1 MACQRWQEWGK
12 RTAGNARV
20 FSQHMQSL
28 HVTIHSMNQLR
39 RVSRHRTPTKSPC
52 ERCKNTRIA
61 REVHRQMSPTRMHR
75 ATLQFR
81 CLYFWLTCLV
91 VFWACLA
98 DWLTVEDAHHL
109 PRPSGPPASVRIFH
123 TAPRPTT
130 YRVRRSAPANARF
143 CGAFGI
149 SITPSAL
156 PLRSNTSIP
165 AELAT
170 YSRPCASTARPS
182 APLDGPLSVCL
193 KPASFAKSRRFETEP
208 SLPTLYAS
216 TCSP

>member
-1 MACQRWQEWGK
+1 
-12 RTAGNARV
+12 
-20 FSQHMQSL
+20 
-28 HVTIHSMNQLR
+28 
-39 RVSRHRTPTKSPC
+39 
-52 ERCKNTRIA
+52 
-61 REVHRQMSPTRMHR
+61 MSTRMQR

-91 VFWACLA
+91 VSWICLA
-98 DWLTVEDAHHL
+98 DWLTVGAAPHL

-170 YSRPCASTARPS
+170 YRRPCASMARPS
-182 APLDGPLSVCL
+182 APLDRAVVGL
-193 KPASFAKSRRFETEP
+193 FETREFCEVAP
-208 SLPTLYAS
+208 FRDRSVLANVVRQHVFSIGVSHIQRLFVGAQRDTVRARDVSGELPQLALRRQIVNS
-216 TCSP
+216 RDRRSGRRGRPRADAAPGPDPDR

>member
-1 MACQRWQEWGK
+1 
-12 RTAGNARV
+12 
-20 FSQHMQSL
+20 
-28 HVTIHSMNQLR
+28 MNQLR

-61 REVHRQMSPTRMHR
+61 HEVHRQMSSTRMHR

-91 VFWACLA
+91 VSQVCLV
-98 DWLTVEDAHHL
+98 DWLTAGAARHL

-130 YRVRRSAPANARF
+130 YRVRRSLRRMR
-143 CGAFGI
+143 G
-149 SITPSAL
+149 SAADSVVRSHRV
-156 PLRSNTSIP
+156 PCRLRSKISTP

-170 YSRPCASTARPS
+170 YSRPSAIDGETICAARRS
-182 APLDGPLSVCL
+182 GIGLVG
-193 KPASFAKSRRFETEP
+193 SRRVSRMRATCRARHRGLSNRP
-208 SLPTLYAS
+208 ARVRHM
-216 TCSP
+216 CSPRTASSRQDSARCRSAARCR